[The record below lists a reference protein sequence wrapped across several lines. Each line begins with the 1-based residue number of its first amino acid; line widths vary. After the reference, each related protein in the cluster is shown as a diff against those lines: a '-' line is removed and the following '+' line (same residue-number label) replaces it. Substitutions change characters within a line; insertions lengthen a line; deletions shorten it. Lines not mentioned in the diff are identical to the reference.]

1 MLNISKLL
9 LIGLFSLTYLNANCQ
24 YLTLQKLSSD
34 INSAGYDEISP
45 VVGEY
50 GNTLF
55 FTRVGYPEFE
65 KTLIENGQDLNS
77 LLEYGKYSVKLAGI
91 YNKIGGQSSYP
102 PYRSHFN
109 QDIWI
114 ATSHKSEFDR
124 IDHPG
129 YPLNNALPNSVSE
142 IAPNGQGI
150 ILINQFPKAGGM
162 KKGFSTSHLVDNQFW
177 SYPEPIEI
185 ENYYNTGSDVNLT
198 MSRDQKV
205 IIISTQR
212 DDSYGGND
220 LYVSFQIA
228 HNKYSSPVNLG
239 PQINSP
245 YKESTPHLSEDGN
258 VIFFAS
264 NRPGSMG
271 KNDIYLSRKLD
282 DSYQN
287 WSVLERFIT
296 PINSTAD
303 DIQPFFNTATGYLYF
318 ASTREGSSD
327 IYRVKIAEAKKETV
341 VVKGKLMDSETE
353 DALDEVTVYAGPDFP
368 GMKVPITEDGEF
380 ALQVPKGVNYKIKA
394 KKPGYYD
401 YEESLYYKSN
411 FVYVKDK
418 KINLEMK
425 PMMKG
430 DKIKIKPIY
439 FVKSK
444 PTMLE
449 TSNVALDELATFLK
463 TNRLLNIEIQGHTD
477 NQGDEVLLQ
486 QLSEDRAEAIKNY
499 LVYEKRIHPLR
510 IEAKGYGSK
519 YPTNKNKNEAE
530 RKQNRRVE
538 IVISK
543 VKKQTGNMAKKY

>member
-1 MLNISKLL
+1 MSNISNLL
-9 LIGLFSLTYLNANCQ
+9 LISLLCLLFTNAHGQ
-24 YLTLQKLSSD
+24 YLTLQKLSVG
-34 INSAGYDEISP
+34 INTAGYDEISP
-45 VVGEY
+45 VVGEF

-55 FTRVGYPEFE
+55 FTRVGYPEFD
-65 KTLIENGQDLNS
+65 KTLIENGRDLNS
-77 LLEYGKYSVKLAGI
+77 LLPYGNYSVKLADI
-91 YNKIGGQSSYP
+91 YNKIGGKASYP

-114 ATSHKSEFDR
+114 ASSHNSEFDKVE
-124 IDHPG
+124 HPG

-150 ILINQFPKAGGM
+150 ILINQFPKEGGM
-162 KKGFSTSHLVDNQFW
+162 KKGFSTSHLVDNKYW
-177 SYPEPIEI
+177 SYPEPLEI

-198 MSRDQKV
+198 MSRDQMV
-205 IIISTQR
+205 IIISTER

-220 LYVSFQIA
+220 LYVCFKTGD
-228 HNKYSSPVNLG
+228 NKYSSPVNMG
-239 PQINSP
+239 PQINSA
-245 YKESTPHLSEDGN
+245 YKESTPHLSEDGE

-327 IYRVKIAEAKKETV
+327 IFRVKIAEQKKETV
-341 VVKGKLMDSETE
+341 VVKGKLIDYKTE
-353 DALDEVTVYAGPDFP
+353 DKLEEVTVYAGADFP
-368 GMKVPITEDGEF
+368 GMKVPITKDGEF

-394 KKPGYYD
+394 QKPGYYD
-401 YEESLYYKSN
+401 LEESLYYKTN
-411 FVYVKDK
+411 FVYVKDR

-425 PMMKG
+425 PMSKG

-444 PTMLE
+444 PTILE
-449 TSNVALDELATFLK
+449 SSHAALDELATFLK

-510 IEAKGYGSK
+510 VEAKGFGSK
-519 YPTNKNKNEAE
+519 YPTNKNKTEVE
-530 RKQNRRVE
+530 RKKNRRVE

-543 VKKQTGNMAKKY
+543 VKKQTKNMAKKF